1 MFLPA
6 ATPEKRRAVP
16 KRTPHTRTAREEPV
30 MPPELFFFFFQR
42 YTRLWQRFQ
51 SQGQGAGFCWI
62 WQRSARPRTA
72 GQGSSE
78 AG

>member
-16 KRTPHTRTAREEPV
+16 KRAPHRLTAREEPV
-30 MPPELFFFFFQR
+30 MPPELFFFQR

-51 SQGQGAGFCWI
+51 SQGQGAGFRWI
-62 WQRSARPRTA
+62 
-72 GQGSSE
+72 
-78 AG
+78 